1 MVDSDMYLLIDM
13 FLTLAASVR
22 ASHICFNTMSP
33 FCDLHDDDLFY
44 PDLSMIYTHSQCVWL
59 SCVFIL
65 LDQQPS

>member
-1 MVDSDMYLLIDM
+1 MIDSDMYLLIDM

-44 PDLSMIYTHSQCVWL
+44 PDLSMISTLIHN
-59 SCVFIL
+59 VFGYRVSL
-65 LDQQPS
+65 FS